1 MDLEGLGSHDPLELD
16 LACSRRLLG
25 EKVMALGTFFRKL
38 WKFLRWEKCNTLIP
52 TYLLPD
58 Y

>member
-1 MDLEGLGSHDPLELD
+1 MLFYLIWLV
-16 LACSRRLLG
+16 RRLLLG

-52 TYLLPD
+52 TYLLPN
-58 Y
+58 YYLSKFQVRR